1 MGLGGGSIELN
12 NMGVL
17 HKNGAVFKGAKC
29 LFAGSSQPFLHVSRG
44 VGSPLHLCPRLL
56 FNGAYYERSN
66 QGPKRYNESAYE

>member
-44 VGSPLHLCPRLL
+44 WFPLAPLPPPVV
-56 FNGAYYERSN
+56 
-66 QGPKRYNESAYE
+66 QWSAL